1 MKTKA
6 LLDYLISYCDSE
18 NLYASIPLLGW
29 GFGSDNMADLA
40 VAVTQLTEPTTII
53 IRQFTSIYSS
63 VPYKNDSSKFL
74 PMKRMIAGVIDREQV
89 NFLPAIETKKSFE
102 ICSEPG
108 AKLVP
113 IKDYSYVEPEQ
124 ILRTLR
130 DES

>member
-1 MKTKA
+1 M
-6 LLDYLISYCDSE
+6 
-18 NLYASIPLLGW
+18 
-29 GFGSDNMADLA
+29 
-40 VAVTQLTEPTTII
+40 
-53 IRQFTSIYSS
+53 
-63 VPYKNDSSKFL
+63 PYKNDSSKFL
-74 PMKRMIAGVIDREQV
+74 PMKRIIAGVIDREQI

-102 ICSEPG
+102 ICSETG